1 MRPPGLAIGAGRN
14 SEEDKRGEAY
24 QRQEL
29 LGLYEED
36 WGFCHGRGEMS
47 MSKTFNVSADCKPE
61 LHYMVDIGG
70 RLREI
75 KRMVDRGDYFTI
87 NRARQYGKTTTL
99 KALKRYLIK
108 EYIVISLD
116 LLWDYLDYYHLKK
129 GYMLSFN
136 FNKKK
141 ELGAREIVLGDKVL
155 VEAVV

>member
-1 MRPPGLAIGAGRN
+1 
-14 SEEDKRGEAY
+14 
-24 QRQEL
+24 
-29 LGLYEED
+29 
-36 WGFCHGRGEMS
+36 MS
-47 MSKTFNVSADCKPE
+47 MSKIFNVSADCKPE

-116 LLWDYLDYYHLKK
+116 FLWDYLDYYHLKK

>member
-1 MRPPGLAIGAGRN
+1 
-14 SEEDKRGEAY
+14 
-24 QRQEL
+24 
-29 LGLYEED
+29 
-36 WGFCHGRGEMS
+36 
-47 MSKTFNVSADCKPE
+47 
-61 LHYMVDIGG
+61 MVDISF
-70 RLREI
+70 RLKQIERYVE
-75 KRMVDRGDYFTI
+75 RGEYLAI

-141 ELGAREIVLGDKVL
+141 ELASRKIVLGDKVL